1 MEDIRSGMYKAKNLH
16 RLDSSCVQVSVVGP
30 CVHVICLHSANADR
44 RLMLFYLA
52 NDVLQN
58 SRRRGASMF
67 LELFRDPLRQAVAL
81 VR

>member
-1 MEDIRSGMYKAKNLH
+1 MNDKGQGLN
-16 RLDSSCVQVSVVGP
+16 DNDD
-30 CVHVICLHSANADR
+30 HVICSHYFYIPANADR

-58 SRRRGASMF
+58 SRRRGASVF
-67 LELFRDPLRQAVAL
+67 QELFRDPLRQAVTL

>member
-1 MEDIRSGMYKAKNLH
+1 MTLNYENNSFFFTL
-16 RLDSSCVQVSVVGP
+16 LFP
-30 CVHVICLHSANADR
+30 ANADR

-58 SRRRGASMF
+58 SRRRGANMF
-67 LELFRDPLRQAVAL
+67 QDLFRDPLRQAVTL